1 MRKISKKQIGAM
13 GLAVMMTAQS
23 TAMAAEIETSQT
35 ETTVVTQ
42 EATQEDSQEEATVAE
57 EVSAAEQETVTEQET
72 VSEQD
77 SVMVQE
83 TVLEEDAIEETSI
96 EVVTE
101 ETDNE
106 ESTSSEAQETKE
118 SVEIVTEAESR
129 EVENATIEDVET
141 TEENEEVTTEEVLEE
156 NDLVAAQSA
165 LTEGWHTDSEG
176 NRTYV
181 ENGKLIKN
189 NVIFIDNA
197 YYGFDWDGKLY
208 IDTELYI
215 DNIVLIWDGDK
226 FVKTGISGFYRAKSD
241 GTLYQNEW
249 YEDSDGNTY
258 YYGEECTA
266 YEGIQQV
273 LGKFY
278 YFSEGRVSKKNMLF
292 SIDSNTYRAK
302 SDGSL
307 CMNEWYKDADGTYYY
322 YDENGHN
329 IKNKVQKIGDS
340 YYGFDSNGKMY
351 ADTAFYNADKKYYAK
366 ADGSL
371 CENEWCYTYGWMY
384 CGADRACYTDGIYE
398 INNTLYYF
406 NKYGIMATSGVYTQN
421 GENYL
426 AQEDGSLIKMPENGW
441 FLSEGKYYYIENG
454 EVIKKKT
461 LKIDGA
467 YYAFKEN
474 GIMFDATDNSIGS
487 KGGEG
492 GFYLS
497 DGYYHAREDGSLYTS
512 VWSKDGFGNWMYYCE
527 DGHRATNES
536 VTINGNTYSF
546 NYNGEM
552 LEGRLVGND
561 LFNESGVQVKK
572 AGWNQIGGKWYY
584 LNQDGTVYTGILTE
598 NGYTYYLN
606 PEMVTGKDFIKI
618 DDIYYKIDSDG
629 HLSKLSDGFY
639 SVASNKIFYNYMWRD
654 YYYLVDGKLVDDG
667 WKFIDNAWYYFV
679 DGLVIDNASYRID
692 EKLYYFDLNGKLKT
706 NGWFTD
712 GSGVWCYAFLSGE
725 LATGDCTI
733 NGVLYHFGEDG
744 RLKSGTIQQD
754 NAIIRYGDDGSIAE
768 TIKFQEGW
776 NLVDGVY
783 YYLKD
788 GKLLENTTC
797 KLPDGNWYSFDESGK
812 MRNNVKNYDGRYYSE
827 SGAAMTGWIYDTGN
841 WYYADPED
849 ATLYSGFQ
857 TINGKKYYFFD
868 NKSGNFSNDSSN
880 DNYFAMW
887 IGETVVDGN
896 VVTTD
901 DDGVVVSIVP
911 IENGWSFHGGIW
923 YYYQDGKPYTGWV
936 GTYLVESG
944 KMVETNT
951 WFRDGRWYRKADGTT
966 ASGWLQ
972 INGDWYYFESGMTSA
987 KQEYYWKS
995 NGKTY
1000 VFNENGVYIPADNYA
1015 QGWNLIDGYYYYK
1028 EGESFLR
1035 GTIKQINGDWYAFNA
1050 RGRMITG
1057 FTHTQ
1062 DDTHD
1067 YESNVYYED
1076 CGRYYYGSD
1085 GRRCYYTGWQML
1097 DGNWYYFNNY
1107 SEAVSGWKMI
1117 NGVQYY
1123 FDADDH
1129 YMYTGYHAIN
1139 GELYY
1144 FNADGSCWGKCG
1156 PQSGWYQAEG
1166 KWYFMK
1172 GGYVTTGSAYINGVT
1187 YQFDKDGVMQE

>member
-42 EATQEDSQEEATVAE
+42 EVSQEDFQEEATVAE
-57 EVSAAEQETVTEQET
+57 DVSAAEQETVTEQET

-83 TVLEEDAIEETSI
+83 TASEENAIEEVSTEI
-96 EVVTE
+96 VTE

-606 PEMVTGKDFIKI
+606 PEMVTGEDFIKI

-639 SVASNKIFYNYMWRD
+639 GVNTAIYNYMWNV

-679 DGLVIDNASYRID
+679 YGAAYHNTSYRID

-712 GSGVWCYAFLSGE
+712 GSGVWCYAFSSGE

-788 GKLLENTTC
+788 GKLLENTTS
-797 KLPDGNWYSFDESGK
+797 KLPDGKLYSFDELGR
-812 MRNNVKNYDGRYYSE
+812 MRNNIKYYGRYYDE
-827 SGAAMTGWIYDTGN
+827 SGAAMTGWIYDTGK

-868 NKSGNFSNDSSN
+868 HYDPSYNE
-880 DNYFAMW
+880 YAMW
-887 IGETVVDGN
+887 IGETVIDGN

-901 DDGVVVSIVP
+901 DGGVVVSIVP

-951 WFRDGRWYRKADGTT
+951 WSGSRYIKADGRE
-966 ASGWLQ
+966 ASGWFQ
-972 INGDWYYFESGMTSA
+972 INGDWYYFATAMTSN
-987 KQEYYWKS
+987 KQEYYWAS

-1035 GTIKQINGDWYAFNA
+1035 GTIKQINGDWYAFNT

-1057 FTHTQ
+1057 FTHTER
-1062 DDTHD
+1062 DTYN
-1067 YESNVYYED
+1067 YELNVYYED

-1107 SEAVSGWKMI
+1107 SEAASGWKMI
-1117 NGVQYY
+1117 NGMKYY
-1123 FDADDH
+1123 FDTEDH

-1172 GGYVTTGSAYINGVT
+1172 GGYVTTGSAYINGIT
-1187 YQFDKDGVMQE
+1187 YQFDDDGVMQE

>member
-23 TAMAAEIETSQT
+23 PAMAAEIETSQT
-35 ETTVVTQ
+35 ENTVVTQ

-57 EVSAAEQETVTEQET
+57 DVSAAEQETVTEQET

-77 SVMVQE
+77 SVIVQE
-83 TVLEEDAIEETSI
+83 TASEENAVEETAI

-106 ESTSSEAQETKE
+106 ESTSSEEQETKE

-141 TEENEEVTTEEVLEE
+141 TEENEEVTTEEVVAE

-497 DGYYHAREDGSLYTS
+497 EGYYHAREDGSLYTS

-536 VTINGNTYSF
+536 VTINGNTYRF

-618 DDIYYKIDSDG
+618 DDNYYKIDSNG
-629 HLSKLSDGFY
+629 YLSRLLDGFY
-639 SVASNKIFYNYMWRD
+639 GVARFYN
-654 YYYLVDGKLVDDG
+654 YYLVDGKLVDDG

-679 DGLVIDNASYRID
+679 DGVAYLNTSYRID
-692 EKLYYFDLNGKLKT
+692 EKMYYFDLNGKLKT

-712 GSGVWCYAFLSGE
+712 GSGVWCYAFSSGE
-725 LATGDCTI
+725 LATGDYTI

-744 RLKSGTIQQD
+744 RLKSGTVQED

-788 GKLLENTTC
+788 GKLLKNTTC
-797 KLPDGNWYSFDESGK
+797 KLSDGKWYSFDKSGK
-812 MRNNVKNYDGRYYSE
+812 MRNNIKYSGRYYDE
-827 SGAAMTGWIYDTGN
+827 SGAAMTGWIYDTGK

-868 NKSGNFSNDSSN
+868 HYDPSYNE
-880 DNYFAMW
+880 YAMW
-887 IGETVVDGN
+887 IGETVIDGN

-923 YYYQDGKPYTGWV
+923 YYYKAGNPYTGWV

-951 WFRDGRWYRKADGTT
+951 WSGSRYIKADGRE
-966 ASGWLQ
+966 ASGWFQ
-972 INGDWYYFESGMTSA
+972 INGDWYYFATAMTSN
-987 KQEYYWKS
+987 KQEYYWAS

-1035 GTIKQINGDWYAFNA
+1035 GTIKQINGGWYAFNT

-1057 FTHTQ
+1057 FTHTER
-1062 DDTHD
+1062 DTYN
-1067 YESNVYYED
+1067 YELNVYYED

-1172 GGYVTTGSAYINGVT
+1172 GGYVTTGSAYINGIT
-1187 YQFDKDGVMQE
+1187 YQFDDDGVMQE

>member
-42 EATQEDSQEEATVAE
+42 EVSQEDFQEEATVAE
-57 EVSAAEQETVTEQET
+57 DVSAAEQEIVTEQET

-181 ENGKLIKN
+181 ENGKLIK
-189 NVIFIDNA
+189 DNA

-606 PEMVTGKDFIKI
+606 PEMVTGEDFIKI

-639 SVASNKIFYNYMWRD
+639 GVNTAIYNYMWNV

-679 DGLVIDNASYRID
+679 YGAAYHNTSYRID

-712 GSGVWCYAFLSGE
+712 GSGVWCYAFSSGE

-788 GKLLENTTC
+788 GKLLENTTS
-797 KLPDGNWYSFDESGK
+797 KLPDGKLYSFDELGR
-812 MRNNVKNYDGRYYSE
+812 MRNNIKYYGRYYDE
-827 SGAAMTGWIYDTGN
+827 SGAAMTGWIYDTGK

-868 NKSGNFSNDSSN
+868 HYDPSYNE
-880 DNYFAMW
+880 YAMW
-887 IGETVVDGN
+887 IGETVIDGN

-901 DDGVVVSIVP
+901 DGGVVVSIVP

-951 WFRDGRWYRKADGTT
+951 WSGSRYIKADGRE
-966 ASGWLQ
+966 ASGWFQ
-972 INGDWYYFESGMTSA
+972 INGDWYYFATAMTSN
-987 KQEYYWKS
+987 KQEYYWAS

-1035 GTIKQINGDWYAFNA
+1035 GTIKQINGDWYAFNT

-1057 FTHTQ
+1057 FTHTER
-1062 DDTHD
+1062 DTYN
-1067 YESNVYYED
+1067 YELNVYYED

-1117 NGVQYY
+1117 NGVQYC

-1172 GGYVTTGSAYINGVT
+1172 GGYVTTGSAYINGIT
-1187 YQFDKDGVMQE
+1187 YQFDDDGVMQE

>member
-42 EATQEDSQEEATVAE
+42 EVSQEDFQEEATVAE
-57 EVSAAEQETVTEQET
+57 DVSAAEQETVTEQET

-733 NGVLYHFGEDG
+733 NGVLYHFEEDG

-788 GKLLENTTC
+788 GMLLKNTTC
-797 KLPDGNWYSFDESGK
+797 KLSDGNWYSFDESGR
-812 MRNNVKNYDGRYYSE
+812 MRNNIEYEGRYYSE
-827 SGAAMTGWIYDTGN
+827 SGAAMTGWIYDTGK
-841 WYYADPED
+841 WYYADQEK

-857 TINGKKYYFFD
+857 TINGVEYYFMP
-868 NKSGNFSNDSSN
+868 KMLVGERVVGNDVITANDS
-880 DNYFAMW
+880 
-887 IGETVVDGN
+887 GEI
-896 VVTTD
+896 
-901 DDGVVVSIVP
+901 VSIAP
-911 IENGWSFHGGIW
+911 IEDGWSFHDGDW
-923 YYYQDGKPYTGWV
+923 YYYQDGKPYTGQI
-936 GTYLVESG
+936 GTYLVEYG
-944 KMVETNT
+944 KMVETDV
-951 WFRDGRWYRKADGTT
+951 WIEDLLYRKADGNM
-966 ASGWLQ
+966 AYGWTQ
-972 INGDWYYFESGMTSA
+972 IAGDWYYFTSGMTA
-987 KQEYYWKS
+987 CKQEYSWDS
-995 NGKTY
+995 NGKIY
-1000 VFNENGVYIPADNYA
+1000 VFNEKGVYIPAANYA

-1028 EGESFLR
+1028 EGESFLC
-1035 GTIKQINGDWYAFNA
+1035 GTIKQINGDWYAFNT

-1057 FTHTQ
+1057 FTHKE
-1062 DDTHD
+1062 
-1067 YESNVYYED
+1067 YNGIFYYAGCRYED
-1076 CGRYYYGSD
+1076 SGKYYYGSD

-1097 DGNWYYFNNY
+1097 ERNWYYFNNY

-1117 NGVQYY
+1117 NGVKYY
-1123 FDADDH
+1123 FDAEDH

-1172 GGYVTTGSAYINGVT
+1172 GGYVTTGSAYINGIT